1 MSSADGDIEHFD
13 RIARFY
19 DYFSPD
25 SDYDVLREG
34 LEQAERPVERVADVA
49 GGTGRAVRAFD
60 ISEEVVVDASA
71 GMLAQALGHGL
82 SCVRGD
88 ATRLPLASESVDAA
102 VISDALH
109 HIGDP
114 DATLA
119 EVERILRPGGVV
131 IVREYNPATVRGW
144 FLVRGEHLMG
154 MESTFFTPEM
164 LVRKL
169 NAAKLV
175 PRVRNRGFDYTVA
188 GVKHTSG
195 TP

>member
-25 SDYDVLREG
+25 SDDDVLREG
-34 LEQAERPVERVADVA
+34 LAQAERPIERVADVA

-60 ISEEVVVDASA
+60 VDEGFVVDASA
-71 GMLAQALGHGL
+71 GMLEQARAQGL
-82 SCVRGD
+82 TCLRGD

-119 EVERILRPGGVV
+119 EVERVLRPGGVIV
-131 IVREYNPATVRGW
+131 VREYNPATVRGW
-144 FLVRGEHLMG
+144 FVVRGERLLG
-154 MESTFFTPEM
+154 MDSTFFTPKT
-164 LVRKL
+164 LVCKL
-169 NAAKLV
+169 DAAGLV

-188 GVKHTSG
+188 GVKCTSG

>member
-1 MSSADGDIEHFD
+1 MTPTDGDIGHFD

-19 DYFSPD
+19 DSFSPESD
-25 SDYDVLREG
+25 SDVLREG
-34 LEQAERPVERVADVA
+34 LEQAERPIERIADVA
-49 GGTGRAVRAFD
+49 GGTGRAVRALD
-60 ISEEVVVDASA
+60 VNEEVVVDASA
-71 GMLAQALGHGL
+71 GMLAQAHSHGL
-82 SCVRGD
+82 ACVRGD

-119 EVERILRPGGVV
+119 EVERILRPGGVL

-144 FLVRGEHLMG
+144 FLVRGEHLLG
-154 MESTFFTPEM
+154 MDSTFVTPEA

-169 NAAKLV
+169 DAANLV

-188 GVKHTSG
+188 GVKPTPG